1 MNKPLNSPTTRSR
14 SPTLS
19 SSPPYFPSDPNSNS
33 ISTFQKQPPLYTFEN
48 SDAYLNDTSS
58 AHPTLPLPQP
68 QVVTI
73 PSPFSSTVTSPHQD
87 LHVPFDMSS
96 PSGLTRVNLSRPL
109 LNGHGRPY
117 PTSFFLVASILL
129 LCFSTSNGTTSVF
142 LQSLL
147 CMVTP
152 FLFIFLKQLWVPNPK
167 DDDVLVPSS
176 IPSYIR
182 KFGFISCLW
191 YGICLFSFTTINAV
205 PGPIALSCTQV
216 CEVFRWTQLYS
227 VT

>member
-87 LHVPFDMSS
+87 MLFYKQWYHLGFFTI
-96 PSGLTRVNLSRPL
+96 LALY
-109 LNGHGRPY
+109 GHP
-117 PTSFFLVASILL
+117 
-129 LCFSTSNGTTSVF
+129 VF
-142 LQSLL
+142 
-147 CMVTP
+147 VH
-152 FLFIFLKQLWVPNPK
+152 FLKTTLGPQPK
-167 DDDVLVPSS
+167 RRRCTCTFLHSFLHSKIRVHFLSLV
-176 IPSYIR
+176 
-182 KFGFISCLW
+182 W
-191 YGICLFSFTTINAV
+191 YLLVFFHYHQRCSGTYCFELY
-205 PGPIALSCTQV
+205 PGM
-216 CEVFRWTQLYS
+216 
-227 VT
+227 